1 MKAVE
6 FEVTFANS
14 FVITLRTVGLWLRNL
29 MLHTIIT
36 RDKLFFS
43 CPGYG
48 VMNKAVYTIQRPNCS
63 S

>member
-14 FVITLRTVGLWLRNL
+14 FVITLRSVGLWLRNL

-43 CPGYG
+43 FPGYG
-48 VMNKAVYTIQRPNCS
+48 VMNKAV
-63 S
+63 